1 MEDIY
6 QTTKRCENDMR
17 TVQWRIKKIEN
28 SSSVWLVTFHY
39 A

>member
-1 MEDIY
+1 MENNDQI
-6 QTTKRCENDMR
+6 TKRCENDMR

-28 SSSVWLVTFHY
+28 SSFVWLVTFHY